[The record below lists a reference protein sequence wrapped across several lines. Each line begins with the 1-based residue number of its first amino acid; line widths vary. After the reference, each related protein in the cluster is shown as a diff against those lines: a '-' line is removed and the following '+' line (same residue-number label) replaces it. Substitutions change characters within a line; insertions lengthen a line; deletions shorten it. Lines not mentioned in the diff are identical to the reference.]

1 MKHATLFIGL
11 LCGLVIAKPTK
22 FNTWSV
28 GQEVSTTS
36 GRVVGHAAEDVPD
49 VSEYLGIPFAAAPV
63 GALRFQ
69 PPVPYNGSAVINGS
83 AFVSL
88 VTLSV
93 IFAYL
98 NLGTLSV

>member
-1 MKHATLFIGL
+1 MKHPALVIGL
-11 LCGLVIAKPTK
+11 LCGLTAAKPTK
-22 FNTWSV
+22 LNTWSI
-28 GQEVSTTS
+28 GQTVSTTS
-36 GRVVGHAAEDVPD
+36 GRVVGHAAQDVPD

-88 VTLSV
+88 VAVS
-93 IFAYL
+93 FMSA
-98 NLGTLSV
+98 